1 MEKAWRAWL
10 SAWED
15 WRVEAEEYRELDGER
30 ILVFS
35 SYSGRGKRSGLA
47 VGQMRAEAAM
57 LFHVRDGKV
66 PRFVGY
72 WDRDRA
78 LADLGLQE
86 SVMAEESTT
95 PGLEE
100 LMRRLSDATSRR
112 DLDSMMRFF
121 APDAVF
127 DVSSMGF
134 GTFEGRAAIRQALE
148 DWWAAYEEYEFEL
161 VEIGDLGH
169 GVTFGIARQ
178 RARLS
183 GSTGSVE
190 LRIAAV
196 AAWEDGLI
204 HLDALYTD
212 IDEARA
218 AAERLAKDRG

>member
-1 MEKAWRAWL
+1 MT
-10 SAWED
+10 
-15 WRVEAEEYRELDGER
+15 EE
-30 ILVFS
+30 F
-35 SYSGRGKRSGLA
+35 
-47 VGQMRAEAAM
+47 
-57 LFHVRDGKV
+57 
-66 PRFVGY
+66 
-72 WDRDRA
+72 
-78 LADLGLQE
+78 
-86 SVMAEESTT
+86 TT
-95 PGLEE
+95 PDLVE
-100 LMRRLSDATSRR
+100 LTHRVAEATSRR

-178 RARLS
+178 RARLF

-190 LRIAAV
+190 LRIAV
-196 AAWEDGLI
+196 VIPWVDELSQRTT
-204 HLDALYTD
+204 LYLD

-218 AAERLAKDRG
+218 AAERIAQERG